1 MRCSLFI
8 SFLSSPCLLDLAHL
22 QTDPQGPPK
31 VLEARGSS
39 SGNTVL
45 KQMTWNAC
53 ERTQT
58 TVCVPQDWDKPLL
71 SVLPM
76 PSPLP
81 PGQTPILFFP
91 QRSRKDGL
99 RKLQETGV
107 LSYRPRS
114 FLGLFHPNA
123 SCKTPRGTPWDI
135 SVPVQCDS
143 NVLGEK
149 RGKLS
154 ITCL

>member
-1 MRCSLFI
+1 M
-8 SFLSSPCLLDLAHL
+8 
-22 QTDPQGPPK
+22 
-31 VLEARGSS
+31 LEARGSS
-39 SGNTVL
+39 SGITVL
-45 KQMTWNAC
+45 KQMAWNAF
-53 ERTQT
+53 ERAQT
-58 TVCVPQDWDKPLL
+58 TVCILQDWDKPLL
-71 SVLPM
+71 SVLLM
-76 PSPLP
+76 PSLLP

-91 QRSRKDGL
+91 HRSRKDGL

-114 FLGLFHPNA
+114 FLRLSHPNA
-123 SCKTPRGTPWDI
+123 SCKIPRGTPWDI

-154 ITCL
+154 ITCLQESVTPRLQAAPWPFKGFQS